1 MSFDPDATRLGRD
14 HYLGSCD
21 ACVVVRCRSA
31 TALFALHHSHRIAF
45 IPIAI
50 NFGLKPYQQQRI
62 TAFTH
67 PDIDK
72 QGSAWA
78 INQSLIAIGSGGWS
92 GKGFKA
98 PNTQIELGFLPAT
111 AVHNDYIFSA
121 VAEQWG
127 FVGGILLIGGFALLL
142 LTCLFV
148 AFFAGDQ
155 LGLLLVVGVTALI
168 FTHIFQNVGMTIAML
183 PITGVPL
190 PLISYSGSFVLDD
203 HVRPGPGEQRLDPS
217 QRSRV
222 TRLISSDRPDAS
234 CWRPSCAETIYFG
247 SCLPVKSGRTDMD
260 ADYKV
265 KLEVFEGPLDL
276 LLYLIKQD
284 EIDIYDI
291 SLERITSQYLEYLQ
305 AFKELNIEL
314 AGEFIVMA
322 ANLIYLKSR
331 SLLPR
336 DQQPPEED
344 AAEDDPRWELIR
356 QLIEYKKFK
365 EAAAELNLR
374 ALEQERIF
382 IREAGSSPELQEP
395 LRLGE
400 VGIFQLISAFQT
412 VMKRMEARQDVQEI
426 FSERFS
432 VSEKI
437 DSILQRVA
445 TGTRF
450 RFSDLFSGA
459 ASRIEVVVTF
469 LALLE
474 LIRLKQVRALQ
485 KNVFD
490 EIEITAA

>member
-1 MSFDPDATRLGRD
+1 MTRQYASSWRR
-14 HYLGSCD
+14 SC
-21 ACVVVRCRSA
+21 
-31 TALFALHHSHRIAF
+31 I
-45 IPIAI
+45 
-50 NFGLKPYQQQRI
+50 
-62 TAFTH
+62 
-67 PDIDK
+67 
-72 QGSAWA
+72 
-78 INQSLIAIGSGGWS
+78 
-92 GKGFKA
+92 
-98 PNTQIELGFLPAT
+98 
-111 AVHNDYIFSA
+111 
-121 VAEQWG
+121 
-127 FVGGILLIGGFALLL
+127 
-142 LTCLFV
+142 
-148 AFFAGDQ
+148 
-155 LGLLLVVGVTALI
+155 
-168 FTHIFQNVGMTIAML
+168 
-183 PITGVPL
+183 
-190 PLISYSGSFVLDD
+190 
-203 HVRPGPGEQRLDPS
+203 
-217 QRSRV
+217 
-222 TRLISSDRPDAS
+222 
-234 CWRPSCAETIYFG
+234 ETIYFG
-247 SCLPVKSGRTDMD
+247 SCLPEDRAGEKLN

-291 SLERITSQYLEYLQ
+291 SLERITSQYLEYMQ

-382 IREAGSSPELQEP
+382 TREAGSSTELQEP

-412 VMKRMEARQDVQEI
+412 VMKRMEARQDIQEI

-490 EIEITAA
+490 EIEIMAA